1 MSNNNDKDKSKEE
14 LQFSPST
21 KINEPNVDSLMTSST
36 AKNTLHKRS
45 NSDSVVP
52 RDANKLLADKIGI
65 VFHGDRRKDTNNNTA
80 DYKFKCA
87 CVYWRHGF
95 SLPENGRL
103 YLTSDTL
110 SFKGIVGTKLSFH
123 LNEINLTI
131 TSRMGGLV
139 QDAFAITKVVGG
151 SNKDNNGDSDNNNNK
166 FLFSTV
172 LKDRKKV
179 IDKVQLAIAN
189 AKLQREEDEFDA
201 ISGPKKKKEKKFR
214 MPADKTLGKMS
225 IIGQKK
231 LKGVSLQDYY
241 EVAVSLYLYV
251 QALVGS
257 TCYPI
262 LKLI

>member
-1 MSNNNDKDKSKEE
+1 M
-14 LQFSPST
+14 
-21 KINEPNVDSLMTSST
+21 
-36 AKNTLHKRS
+36 
-45 NSDSVVP
+45 
-52 RDANKLLADKIGI
+52 
-65 VFHGDRRKDTNNNTA
+65 
-80 DYKFKCA
+80 
-87 CVYWRHGF
+87 
-95 SLPENGRL
+95 
-103 YLTSDTL
+103 
-110 SFKGIVGTKLSFH
+110 GTKLSFH

>member
-1 MSNNNDKDKSKEE
+1 
-14 LQFSPST
+14 
-21 KINEPNVDSLMTSST
+21 
-36 AKNTLHKRS
+36 
-45 NSDSVVP
+45 
-52 RDANKLLADKIGI
+52 
-65 VFHGDRRKDTNNNTA
+65 
-80 DYKFKCA
+80 
-87 CVYWRHGF
+87 
-95 SLPENGRL
+95 
-103 YLTSDTL
+103 
-110 SFKGIVGTKLSFH
+110 
-123 LNEINLTI
+123 
-131 TSRMGGLV
+131 MGGLV